1 MLKFQ
6 QKLIERKK
14 MGSERSLSL
23 FNGFSDFFSNDYLGL
38 GAATE
43 FQNVNPSGGGG
54 SRLISGN
61 SQEAENTEKWISEFF
76 QSEDALIFNS
86 GYDANIGFFSSVPQR
101 GDFILYDELIHASIR
116 DGIRLSN
123 AKAFSFKHNDA
134 ADLKQK
140 LERIEGTVFV
150 AIESLY
156 SMDGDIAPLT
166 EIAEICQNTNAL
178 LIVDE
183 AHACGIFG
191 EQGKGICHQNGNLDQ
206 IFARIIT
213 FGKAYGTHGAAVL
226 GSSELKNFLVNFARS
241 FIYTTALPA
250 YQYDH
255 IQKQITKSVDDDN
268 RLKLNQ
274 NIRFF
279 RSLVSN
285 KVSLSNEN
293 SPIQI
298 ILIPGIENA
307 QNIAQVIQNEKIAV
321 KAILSPTVPAGQERL
336 RICLHAFNTKE
347 EIEKL
352 CKLILQHQGLISI

>member
-23 FNGFSDFFSNDYLGL
+23 FNGFTDFFSNDYLGL

-43 FQNVNPSGGGG
+43 FQNVKPSGSGG

-61 SQEAENTEKWISEFF
+61 SQEAEKTEKWIAEFF
-76 QSEDALIFNS
+76 QAENALIFNS

-101 GDFILYDELIHASIR
+101 GDFILYDDLIHASIR

-123 AKAFSFKHNDA
+123 AKSFSFKHNDIT
-134 ADLKQK
+134 DLKHK
-140 LERIEGTVFV
+140 IERIEGTVFV
-150 AIESLY
+150 AVESLY
-156 SMDGDIAPLT
+156 SMDGDISPLT
-166 EIAEICQNTNAL
+166 SISEICQKANAL

-191 EQGKGICHQNGNLDQ
+191 EQGKGICHQNAILDQ
-206 IFARIIT
+206 IFARTIT

-226 GSSELKNFLVNFARS
+226 GSTELKNYLVNFARS
-241 FIYTTALPA
+241 FIYTTALPP
-250 YQYDH
+250 YQYEH
-255 IQKQITKSVDDDN
+255 IQTQIAKSIADEN

-279 RSLVSN
+279 RNLVSA
-285 KVSLSNEN
+285 KISLSDEN

-298 ILIPGIENA
+298 LLTPGIENA
-307 QNIAQVIQNEKIAV
+307 QKLANAIQNEKIAV
-321 KAILSPTVPAGQERL
+321 KAILSPTVPEGQERL
-336 RICLHAFNTKE
+336 RISLHAFNAKE
-347 EIEKL
+347 EIEKV
-352 CKLILQHQGLISI
+352 CKLILQH

>member
-1 MLKFQ
+1 
-6 QKLIERKK
+6 

-43 FQNVNPSGGGG
+43 FQNLKTSGSGG

-140 LERIEGTVFV
+140 IERIEGTIFV

-156 SMDGDIAPLT
+156 SMDGDIAPVT
-166 EIAEICQNTNAL
+166 EISEICQKANAL

-191 EQGKGICHQNGNLDQ
+191 EHGKGICHQNRIVEQ

-226 GSSELKNFLVNFARS
+226 GSSELKTFLINFARS
-241 FIYTTALPA
+241 FIYTTALPP
-250 YQYDH
+250 YHYKH
-255 IQKQITKSVDDDN
+255 IQAQITKSFADEN
-268 RLKLNQ
+268 RMKLKE

-279 RSLVSN
+279 RNLIST
-285 KVSLSNEN
+285 KVSLSDEN

-298 ILIPGIENA
+298 LLTPGIENA
-307 QNIAQVIQNEKIAV
+307 QKLANAIQHKKMAV
-321 KAILSPTVPAGQERL
+321 KAILSPTIPEGQERI
-336 RICLHAFNTKE
+336 RICLHAFNTEE

-352 CKLILQHQGLISI
+352 CKLILQHQSPIAI

>member
-6 QKLIERKK
+6 QKLIDRKK

-23 FNGFSDFFSNDYLGL
+23 FNGFTDFFSNDYLGL
-38 GAATE
+38 GTEAE
-43 FQNVNPSGGGG
+43 FQNVKPSGSGG

-61 SQEAENTEKWISEFF
+61 SQEAEKTEKWIAEFF

-101 GDFILYDELIHASIR
+101 GDLILYDDLIHASIR

-123 AKAFSFKHNDA
+123 AKSFSFKHNDIT
-134 ADLKQK
+134 DLKQK
-140 LERIEGTVFV
+140 IERIEGTVFV
-150 AIESLY
+150 AVESLY
-156 SMDGDIAPLT
+156 SMDGDISPLT
-166 EIAEICQNTNAL
+166 AISEICQKANSL

-191 EQGKGICHQNGNLDQ
+191 EQGKGICHQNGILDQ

-213 FGKAYGTHGAAVL
+213 FGKAYGTHGAAFL
-226 GSSELKNFLVNFARS
+226 GSTELKNYLVNFARS
-241 FIYTTALPA
+241 FIYTTALPP
-250 YQYDH
+250 YQYEH
-255 IQKQITKSVDDDN
+255 IQTQIVKSIADEN

-279 RSLVSN
+279 RNLVST
-285 KVSLSNEN
+285 KISLSDEN

-307 QNIAQVIQNEKIAV
+307 QNLAKTIQNEKIAI
-321 KAILSPTVPAGQERL
+321 KAILSPTVPEGQERL

-352 CKLILQHQGLISI
+352 CKLILQHQS